1 MAGPHYLI
9 VEFYNGDLFHA
20 ENSLFDAGY
29 EQTVKAIAAGHHEH
43 VCQVIEIGTGKDVT
57 EQVLGDVLKAWGC
70 VGNVLVLEPW
80 QAAIVKQCT
89 FERKAKLDFPAADYS
104 EAA

>member
-1 MAGPHYLI
+1 MAGHYYLI

-20 ENSLFDAGY
+20 ERSFSDAGY
-29 EQTVKAIAAGHHEH
+29 QQTVKDIAGGHHEH
-43 VCQVIEIGTGKDVT
+43 VCQVIEIGSGKDVT

-70 VGNVLVLEPW
+70 IGNVLLLKPW

-104 EAA
+104 RAA